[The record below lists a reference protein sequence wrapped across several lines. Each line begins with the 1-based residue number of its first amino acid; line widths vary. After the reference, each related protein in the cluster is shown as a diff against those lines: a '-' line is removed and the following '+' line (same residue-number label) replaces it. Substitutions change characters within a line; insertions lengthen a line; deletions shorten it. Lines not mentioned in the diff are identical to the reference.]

1 MGSQAF
7 KPAPVTQS
15 AHYYAACLHTQ
26 VDGEYALA
34 WRATQQSFDQ
44 LNNFSQ
50 QLASNVNIAN
60 VIKMGNT
67 QFTRPAGFK
76 RMKLCLFYDTE
87 LHCDA
92 LSIYSYRSNLSTE
105 FALAEQD
112 VCEFVFMRENRA
124 TGRTELIM
132 DSNLA

>member
-7 KPAPVTQS
+7 KPAPVAQRS
-15 AHYYAACLHTQ
+15 HYYAACLHAQ
-26 VDGEYALA
+26 IDGEYALA

-44 LNNFSQ
+44 LNNFSE
-50 QLASNVNIAN
+50 QLASDMNIAD

-67 QFTRPAGFK
+67 QLTRPAGLN

-105 FALAEQD
+105 FMKAEQD
-112 VCEFVFMRENRA
+112 VCEFVFMREHRV
-124 TGRTELIM
+124 TGRTALIM
-132 DSNLA
+132 DSKLA